1 MQLYCAVSELKK
13 YGTYLIMEN
22 VWWAPCRHSMAC
34 PHVAGGGD
42 SCRYGRWLQVYEI
55 IGCVQLPRGA
65 YPPPVL
71 WLVVMTAFYWMLQM
85 PHVMMLLQCLAGSKQ
100 KSHKVMRTKMFA
112 ALGKAKPNIQN
123 VKGLNKTAA
132 KHRPCKWLSCRYSRI

>member
-1 MQLYCAVSELKK
+1 
-13 YGTYLIMEN
+13 
-22 VWWAPCRHSMAC
+22 
-34 PHVAGGGD
+34 
-42 SCRYGRWLQVYEI
+42 
-55 IGCVQLPRGA
+55 
-65 YPPPVL
+65 
-71 WLVVMTAFYWMLQM
+71 MLQM

-132 KHRPCKWLSCRYSRI
+132 KHRPCK